1 MKPSDKI
8 LTYEQARELKWFC
21 KNVTGVRLDMY
32 SAMEEVRDFDARIER
47 LEETCGLIEKFI
59 REWEEGAK

>member
-21 KNVTGVRLDMY
+21 KNVTGVRIDMY
-32 SAMEEVRDFDARIER
+32 STMQKVNNFNVRIER